1 MNKKTIRDVDVSGK
15 RVLVRVD
22 FNVPMEEGRITDD
35 TRIRAALP
43 TINYLREAGALV
55 ILCAHLGR
63 PKGQIVPEYSLA
75 PVAVRLFE
83 LLGDEATFVHDCIGE
98 QVANAVEAAQ
108 PGDVILLENTRFY
121 PGETSKDEAEMIAFA
136 EQLAAPAQM
145 YVNDAFGACHRKHA
159 STFGVTKFLNPCVA
173 GLLVE
178 KEVTKL
184 QQVLDADRVGFVAVL
199 GGAKVSD
206 KIGVIKQLLPRVESL
221 LIGGAMAWAFF
232 KAQGMEIG
240 ESLCTEESV
249 TGAQQLIDSMGSYLD
264 RMLLPVDVHMKNVQT
279 GEPRYAPADGIE
291 PGWDALDI
299 GPETQQKYAEI
310 VRSAQTVFWN
320 GPMGYF
326 EEPPFDD
333 GTLAVARAM
342 GECPGYNV
350 VGGGDSVAAITQ
362 MGLAD
367 KMDHVS
373 TGGGA
378 SLEFIENDGTLPAV
392 EALDEK
398 GFVTPTY

>member
-1 MNKKTIRDVDVSGK
+1 MNKKTIRDVDASGK

-22 FNVPMEEGRITDD
+22 FNVPMEDGQITDD
-35 TRIRAALP
+35 TRIRAVLP

-63 PKGQIVPEYSLA
+63 PKGQIVPEHSLA
-75 PVAVRLFE
+75 PVAARLSE
-83 LLGDEATFVHDCIGE
+83 LLDDEVTFVDDCIGE
-98 QVANAVEAAQ
+98 QVAEAVEAAQ
-108 PGDVILLENTRFY
+108 PGDVILLENTRFH
-121 PGETSKDEAEMIAFA
+121 PGETSKDKAEMLAFA
-136 EQLAAPAQM
+136 EKLAAPAQM
-145 YVNDAFGACHRKHA
+145 YVNDAFGASHRKHA
-159 STFGVTKFLNPCVA
+159 STYGVTKFLSPCVA

-178 KEVTKL
+178 EELTKL
-184 QQVLDADRVGFVAVL
+184 QRIVDAEQDGFVAVL
-199 GGAKVSD
+199 GGAKVED
-206 KIGVIKQLLPRVESL
+206 KIGVVKQLLPRVESL

-232 KAQGMEIG
+232 KAQGMEVG

-249 TGAQQLIDSMGSYLD
+249 AGARDILATMSDYLD
-264 RMLLPVDVHMKNVQT
+264 NMMLPVDVHMKNVET
-279 GEPRYAPADGIE
+279 GETRYAPADGIE

-299 GPETQQKYAEI
+299 GPQTQEQYAEI
-310 VRSAQTVFWN
+310 VRAGGVVFWN

-333 GTLAVARAM
+333 GTLAVAKAM
-342 GECPGYNV
+342 GECAGYNV

-367 KMDHVS
+367 RMDHVS

-378 SLEFIENDGTLPAV
+378 SLEFIENNGTLPAV
-392 EALDEK
+392 EALDGSE
-398 GFVTPTY
+398 

>member
-1 MNKKTIRDVDVSGK
+1 MNKKTIRDVDSSGK

-22 FNVPMEEGRITDD
+22 FNVPMEDGQITDD

-43 TINYLREAGALV
+43 TINYLRDAGALV

-75 PVAVRLFE
+75 PVAARLSE
-83 LLGDEATFVHDCIGE
+83 LLDNEVAFVDDCIGE
-98 QVANAVEAAQ
+98 QVADTVAGAA

-121 PGETSKDEAEMIAFA
+121 SEETSKDKQEMLAFA
-136 EQLAAPAQM
+136 EKLAAPAQM
-145 YVNDAFGACHRKHA
+145 YVNDAFGACHRAHG
-159 STFGVTKFLNPCVA
+159 STFGVTKFLSPCVA

-206 KIGVIKQLLPRVESL
+206 KIGVIEQLLPRVESL

-232 KAQGMEIG
+232 KARGREIG
-240 ESLCTEESV
+240 ESLCTDESV

-264 RMLLPVDVHMKNVQT
+264 RMLLPVDVHMKNLAT
-279 GEPRYAPADGIE
+279 GETRFVPADGIT

-299 GPETQQKYAEI
+299 GPQTREQYADI
-310 VRSAQTVFWN
+310 VRTAQVVFWN

-326 EEPPFDD
+326 EEPPFDE
-333 GTLAVARAM
+333 GTLAIAKAM
-342 GECPGYNV
+342 GECSGYNV
-350 VGGGDSVAAITQ
+350 VGGGDSVAAITR
-362 MGLAD
+362 MGLAGQ
-367 KMDHVS
+367 MDHVS

-378 SLEFIENDGTLPAV
+378 SLEFIENSGTLPAV
-392 EALDEK
+392 EALDDR
-398 GFVTPTY
+398 G